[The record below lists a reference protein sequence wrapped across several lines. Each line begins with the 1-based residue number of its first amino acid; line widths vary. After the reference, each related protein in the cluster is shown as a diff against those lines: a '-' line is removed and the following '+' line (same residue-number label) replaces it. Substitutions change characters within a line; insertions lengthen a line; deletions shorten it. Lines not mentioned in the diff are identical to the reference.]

1 MVLADGSLV
10 HLGRQVDSSLVTK
23 KGTYEERIGTNTA
36 SACATAEWA
45 RCAGF
50 SDNDER
56 CSEGRDALLLRCA
69 RVAVGTLG
77 IITRISMRCENARYV
92 MKRRV
97 EAHVPVA
104 TWATAVASRSGC
116 VDPSGP
122 FGCAEHAMAV
132 WCLGQ
137 SEIATCCLETSEA
150 DGKSVSSSIGGDV
163 REGGEELRAQFVVGD
178 KNNSSR
184 SNCSDGSSSSNT
196 HFGVYD
202 GRNWYK
208 NNNGSEFI
216 APGAASPLTEKEVAT
231 QGLVWQS
238 LQYTFPI
245 SKLERT
251 IALLTAAAA
260 DPSTDLNVH
269 SGDDSA
275 ADISAPFLRGRV
287 VEFKFLRCSNAA
299 LLGPN
304 STSGANDGKSS
315 ESTDAVNAVGS
326 AEKKASQSIL
336 PDNNITDASN
346 LAFAVNVYWP
356 LPRGDTR
363 ALAALEDVLRAVGG
377 GRPHWG
383 KFHSP
388 CQASKA
394 LPDVRESETG
404 LLQGWLRRAFP
415 KEAHETFE
423 KARRAADPEG
433 LFCPH

>member
-178 KNNSSR
+178 NKNSR
-184 SNCSDGSSSSNT
+184 G
-196 HFGVYD
+196 GVT
-202 GRNWYK
+202 
-208 NNNGSEFI
+208 
-216 APGAASPLTEKEVAT
+216 AA
-231 QGLVWQS
+231 
-238 LQYTFPI
+238 I
-245 SKLERT
+245 
-251 IALLTAAAA
+251 AAAA
-260 DPSTDLNVH
+260 ATPILAFIMVAIGIKTTTAPNSLLPVLPLLLQKKKLPLKASYGNHFSTLSPSQ
-269 SGDDSA
+269 SS
-275 ADISAPFLRGRV
+275 SAP
-287 VEFKFLRCSNAA
+287 S
-299 LLGPN
+299 
-304 STSGANDGKSS
+304 
-315 ESTDAVNAVGS
+315 
-326 AEKKASQSIL
+326 
-336 PDNNITDASN
+336 
-346 LAFAVNVYWP
+346 
-356 LPRGDTR
+356 
-363 ALAALEDVLRAVGG
+363 
-377 GRPHWG
+377 
-383 KFHSP
+383 
-388 CQASKA
+388 
-394 LPDVRESETG
+394 
-404 LLQGWLRRAFP
+404 
-415 KEAHETFE
+415 
-423 KARRAADPEG
+423 
-433 LFCPH
+433 LF